1 MSFIYIIPSPI
12 LPFQCSYSTPPK
24 NRITYMLKIENARS
38 DNIMEIEEKNTIG
51 S

>member
-1 MSFIYIIPSPI
+1 MLLFPS
-12 LPFQCSYSTPPK
+12 PK

-38 DNIMEIEEKNTIG
+38 DNIMEIEGKNTIG